1 MYIWSTKGTLFLI
14 VWDKV
19 SCSLAWLWICY
30 VRENGLSFRSSCV
43 LGLPSWTQQK
53 FTQRWGWNLGLCAF
67 RQVLYQ
73 LKYISSPHK
82 PNSLKHLIITIGI
95 LFVCLV
101 VFVCGVLEG
110 WWRHGSQGGQRT
122 GLCSQFF
129 PSTFTCAFGCLDLNL
144 GPQACTLSALP
155 VVTSHQIQLFLKRK
169 VLFKLC

>member
-1 MYIWSTKGTLFLI
+1 MWGRMAWASDPLVCWDSLHGHNRSLHSAGAGT
-14 VWDKV
+14 
-19 SCSLAWLWICY
+19 
-30 VRENGLSFRSSCV
+30 
-43 LGLPSWTQQK
+43 
-53 FTQRWGWNLGLCAF
+53 WGWNLGLCAF